1 VSAPGRLGV
10 LISGRGSNLQAL
22 LDAGERAD
30 FPGRVV
36 VVISNVAEAAGL
48 ERARKAGVPA
58 IVQDHR
64 GRSREEHDA
73 ALVEHLRAHAVDLVC
88 LAGYMRLLSPVL
100 LRGYPGRVLNVHPSL
115 LPSFPGL
122 EAQRQAWEHGVK
134 VSGATVHL
142 VDEGLDSGPIV
153 VQEAVAVSDRDTP
166 KTLAARILEV
176 EHRLY
181 PEAVRRVL
189 SGRLE
194 RSGRRLVEKE
204 NA

>member
-22 LDAGERAD
+22 LDAGEGAE

-36 VVISNVAEAAGL
+36 VVLSNVADAAGL
-48 ERARKAGVPA
+48 DRARHAGVPA

-64 GRSREEHDA
+64 GRSREEHDL

-100 LRGYPGRVLNVHPSL
+100 LRAYPGRVLNVHPSL

-122 EAQRQAWEHGVK
+122 EAQRQAWDHGVK
-134 VSGATVHL
+134 VTGATVHL
-142 VDEGLDSGPIV
+142 VDEGLDTGPII
-153 VQEAVAVSDRDTP
+153 VQQAVAVLESDTP
-166 KTLAARILEV
+166 ETLASRILEV

-181 PEAVRRVL
+181 PDAVRRVL

-194 RSGRRLVEKE
+194 RVGRRLVEKE
-204 NA
+204 NP